1 MKIVSSNQ
9 QSRESNMNR
18 RDAIKAIAVTTTVAG
33 VTAVS
38 RVLSSA
44 SEPIAQADA
53 SYTPAPTKLVTLPTL
68 PPASIT
74 TERLLATEPTV
85 EIAPDG
91 KATVSWKTA
100 APIAGATLYLGV
112 PSADQQLDYPIY
124 SSSTQVKEA
133 QPLTEHQ
140 AIVDLQAYSARF
152 APSYLEQG
160 EGVIWYRLEMTDPD
174 RTVGRLIDRTFRF
187 VKEGDRFRKGLHIVE
202 GPFVAMTT
210 KDRATLWWKTDQP
223 SQGGV
228 KLQNKITPS
237 PAQAMLHTVTLES
250 LQPGQLYNYQV
261 TGSVVGGGIGDRVTS
276 KTYCFRTEPANG
288 NRFSFAFTCD
298 GRTGALGGGETAVEG
313 INLKSAELLAAGIH
327 AKQPAFMI
335 FTGDLISGY
344 TTSEADFRAQLHSW
358 KQAYAPLWHYIP
370 IYPGVGN
377 HESLLNAYADPADP
391 TKQVQLD
398 KSGSQAM
405 EVVFASEFVNP
416 ENSPEPEAAGLP
428 PYKEAVYSFDYG
440 NAHFCQL
447 SSDYWYS
454 SNPEQYGGNRSGRLM
469 DGQLRW
475 FAADLKA
482 ARDRGIQHL
491 FVFIHQPA
499 FPNGGHV
506 QDSLWDGGAPLDTAI
521 RDRFWQ
527 IASEVGVVAVFS
539 GHEHNYSRTLI
550 DAKTPAHKDGTANA
564 AFKAPVWQILQGA
577 AGAPFYMQ
585 DKTVPWFAN
594 VKKFVSPTWAYSTIS
609 IQGSKVSLETHS
621 YTGELLDSADLAPV

>member
-1 MKIVSSNQ
+1 
-9 QSRESNMNR
+9 MNR
-18 RDAIKAIAVTTTVAG
+18 RDAIKAIAVTATVAG
-33 VTAVS
+33 VAAVS
-38 RVLSSA
+38 RGWTA
-44 SEPIAQADA
+44 SESIAQSDA
-53 SYTPAPTKLVTLPTL
+53 NYTPAPVKPVSLANLPQ
-68 PPASIT
+68 ANNAI
-74 TERLLATEPTV
+74 ERLLAAEPTV

-91 KATVSWKTA
+91 KTTVSWKTA
-100 APIAGATLYLGV
+100 VPIAGATVYLGV

-133 QPLTEHQ
+133 QPVTDHQ
-140 AIVDLQAYSARF
+140 AIVDLQAYSTRF
-152 APSYLEQG
+152 APSYLAQG
-160 EGVIWYRLEMTDPD
+160 EGVIFYRLEMVDP
-174 RTVGRLIDRTFRF
+174 TQNAGQLIDRTFRF
-187 VKEGDRFRKGLHIVE
+187 VKEGDRFRKGLQIVE

-210 KDRATLWWKTDQP
+210 KNRAALWWKTDQP
-223 SQGGV
+223 SQGEV
-228 KLQNKITPS
+228 KLQSKTTPS
-237 PAQAMLHTVTLES
+237 SENSELHIVALEG

-261 TGSVVGGGIGDRVTS
+261 SSSVMGDRVTS
-276 KTYCFRTEPANG
+276 RAYSFSTEPAN
-288 NRFSFAFTCD
+288 NSAFSFAFTCD

-313 INLKSAELLAAGIH
+313 INLKSAVLLAAGIH
-327 AKQPAFMI
+327 ARKPAFMI
-335 FTGDLISGY
+335 FTGDLVSGY

-358 KQAYAPLWHYIP
+358 KQAYAPLWHYRP

-377 HESLLNAYADPADP
+377 HESLLNAYANPTDPSQ
-391 TKQVQLD
+391 QVQID
-398 KSGSQAM
+398 KPDSQAM

-428 PYKEAVYSFDYG
+428 PYKETVYSFDYG

-454 SNPEQYGGNRSGRLM
+454 SNPDQYGGNRSGRLM

-482 ARDRGIQHL
+482 AIDRGIQHL

-506 QDSLWDGGAPLDTAI
+506 QDSLWNGGAPLDTAI

-527 IASEVGVVAVFS
+527 IASEAGVVAVFS

-550 DAKTPAHKDGTANA
+550 DAKIPVHKDGTANPS
-564 AFKAPVWQILQGA
+564 FKTPVWQILQGA

-585 DKTVPWFAN
+585 DPTVPWSAN
-594 VKKFVSPTWAYSTIS
+594 VKKFVSPTWAYSTIA
-609 IQGSKVSLETHS
+609 IQGSKVSLETYS
-621 YTGELLDSADLAPV
+621 YTGELLDSADLASV

>member
-1 MKIVSSNQ
+1 
-9 QSRESNMNR
+9 MNR
-18 RDAIKAIAVTTTVAG
+18 REAIKAIAVTTTVAG

-38 RVLSSA
+38 RILAA
-44 SEPIAQADA
+44 SEPIAQAGV
-53 SYTPAPTKLVTLPTL
+53 SYTPAPVKPLTPPSLPL
-68 PPASIT
+68 ASIT
-74 TERLLATEPTV
+74 PERLLAAEPTV

-91 KATVSWKTA
+91 KATVSWQTA
-100 APIAGATLYLGV
+100 VPIAGATVYLGV
-112 PSADQQLDYPIY
+112 SSADQQLDYPIY
-124 SSSTQVKEA
+124 SSSTSVKAA
-133 QPLTEHQ
+133 QPTTEHQ

-160 EGVIWYRLEMTDPD
+160 EGVIWYRLEMTDP
-174 RTVGRLIDRTFRF
+174 RRNAGQLIDRTFRF

-202 GPFVAMTT
+202 GPFVAMMTP
-210 KDRATLWWKTDQP
+210 DRATLWWKTDQP
-223 SQGGV
+223 SQGAV
-228 KLQNKITPS
+228 KLQSKTTPS
-237 PAQAMLHTVTLES
+237 PDQAMLHTVTLEG
-250 LQPGQLYNYQV
+250 LQPGQQYDYQV
-261 TGSVVGGGIGDRVTS
+261 TGRVAGDGMDDRVTS
-276 KTYCFRTEPANG
+276 RRYHFRTEPAHSDT
-288 NRFSFAFTCD
+288 FSFAFTCD

-313 INLKSAELLAAGIH
+313 INLKSAALLAAGIH

-377 HESLLNAYADPADP
+377 HESLLSAYADPANP
-391 TKQVQLD
+391 SQQVQLD
-398 KSGSQAM
+398 KSGNQAM

-416 ENSPEPEAAGLP
+416 ENSPEPEAADLP
-428 PYKEAVYSFDYG
+428 PYKETVYSFDYG

-454 SNPEQYGGNRSGRLM
+454 SDPEQYGGNRSGRLM

-475 FAADLKA
+475 LAADLKA

-506 QDSLWDGGAPLDTAI
+506 QDSLWNGGAALDTAI

-527 IASEVGVVAVFS
+527 IASEAGVVAVFS

-550 DAKTPAHKDGTANA
+550 DAKIPVHKDGTPNA
-564 AFKAPVWQILQGA
+564 TFKTPVWQILQGA

-585 DKTVPWFAN
+585 DKTVPWVAN
-594 VKKFVSPTWAYSTIS
+594 VKKFVSPTWAYSTLS
-609 IQGSKVSLETHS
+609 IQGSKVSLETYS